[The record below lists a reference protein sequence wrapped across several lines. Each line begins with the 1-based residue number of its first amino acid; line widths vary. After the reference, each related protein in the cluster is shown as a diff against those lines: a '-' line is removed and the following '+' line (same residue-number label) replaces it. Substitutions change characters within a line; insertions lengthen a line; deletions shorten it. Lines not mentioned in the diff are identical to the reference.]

1 MSWFHVN
8 CLILFLVHKKKNWK
22 SQGKMVLTEQA
33 VTHPG
38 LPWGLGVLEV
48 PLSLS
53 LFFFFWCGSGF
64 KDVPRPGIELGPQ
77 EWKSGVLRGLVGV
90 SLGHQG
96 TGSSSLKSHLRIRNG
111 HKGDLVSFY
120 AVFLFY
126 FIKDKI
132 PISLWNVQ
140 ENLVMS
146 EEERKGNLIGCR
158 TCWC

>member
-1 MSWFHVN
+1 MVSCELPDSF
-8 CLILFLVHKKKNWK
+8 FGSKKKKIGSHKARWC
-22 SQGKMVLTEQA
+22 SQSR
-33 VTHPG
+33 
-38 LPWGLGVLEV
+38 
-48 PLSLS
+48 LSLTQDYPGDWGFWKFLSFS
-53 LFFFFWCGSGF
+53 LSFFPFGCGSGF
-64 KDVPRPGIELGPQ
+64 KDVPGPGIELGPQ

-126 FIKDKI
+126 YFIKDKI

-146 EEERKGNLIGCR
+146 EEEREGNVIGCR